1 MECSE
6 GVIEGLVC
14 VSHMV
19 YPTVTASVSSLVAS
33 HCDVLHTCIS
43 YHAVLHHCCFAV
55 KGATARPPCTRSV

>member
-1 MECSE
+1 MEGSE

-33 HCDVLHTCIS
+33 HCDVLHIS
-43 YHAVLHHCCFAV
+43 HHAVLHHCCIAV
-55 KGATARPPCTRSV
+55 KGAIVRPTCTRSV